1 MQYSQLMLTNCSR
14 RVQWTVMMKYRT
26 KKVFTSV
33 TPSLFSK

>member
-14 RVQWTVMMKYRT
+14 RVQWTVMMKYCT

-33 TPSLFSK
+33 TPSQFSK